1 MPYTGP
7 YTFTARVRKIN
18 SIFTTFRIIRRED
31 YMKGI
36 DITLHGLSWSDI
48 ERIRAH
54 FPDKIA
60 PPQVPA
66 REVLPL
72 SDVAGHVSEKR
83 FTSAEIASWSKD
95 ERDAYIQEGWITARL
110 A

>member
-1 MPYTGP
+1 
-7 YTFTARVRKIN
+7 
-18 SIFTTFRIIRRED
+18 
-31 YMKGI
+31 MKGI

-48 ERIRAH
+48 DQIRAL

-60 PPQVPA
+60 PLQVPA
-66 REVLPL
+66 PEVLPI

-83 FTSAEIASWSKD
+83 FTSAEIATWSKD
-95 ERDAYIQEGWITARL
+95 ERDAYIQEGWIPARL